1 MSLSVYQPHPDL
13 CCEGSWESRRESGP
27 VLRGFA
33 ITTKIVIATIV
44 VVVIVISIITI
55 QTKLN
60 VHSRS
65 KQRLERGA
73 NIGCCSWTDYGG
85 SQGPGGADRAQT
97 PKSNLCLHLPP
108 IPPSHHCLEQD
119 RETINPGAGVSWN
132 PNLMLPFYF
141 WSNFSNS

>member
-1 MSLSVYQPHPDL
+1 MFISPTLISAVRGPGRA
-13 CCEGSWESRRESGP
+13 EGSQGLFSGA
-27 VLRGFA
+27 LQLLL
-33 ITTKIVIATIV
+33 IVIATIV